1 MENNRLQTLLDLQ
14 QNNPN
19 DSFINYALAKEYES
33 LENYEMAENKYREI
47 MQKDPDY
54 VGMYYHFGKMLWT
67 LMRDAESVTI
77 LDQGIEVAERI
88 GDKHALGELRQLRWE
103 VGDED
108 M

>member
-1 MENNRLQTLLDLQ
+1 MTNNRLQTLLDLNH
-14 QNNPN
+14 QNPD

-33 LENYEMAENKYREI
+33 LENFEMAEKKFKEI
-47 MQKDPDY
+47 MTKDPDY
-54 VGMYYHFGKMLWT
+54 VGMYYHFGKMLWN
-67 LMRDAESVTI
+67 LMRDDESVEV